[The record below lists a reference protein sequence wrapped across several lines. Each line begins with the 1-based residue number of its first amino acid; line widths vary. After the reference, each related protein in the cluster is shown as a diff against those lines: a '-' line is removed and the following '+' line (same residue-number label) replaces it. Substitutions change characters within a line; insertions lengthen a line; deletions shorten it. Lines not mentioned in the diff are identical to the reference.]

1 MIDDSTI
8 KGNQE
13 IDEHFAKRN
22 MRIKS
27 SHESNRCSP
36 NILKQNPQINKLNLD
51 QTLIEIKQVYSPLS
65 VTRYKQQMRESNIS
79 HPFNNSPS
87 PKNFQEIPSLM
98 INESKNVEYMN
109 EKNIVKLS
117 YLPKL
122 HRSLNC
128 RKMRI
133 DQYCNPWDQI
143 KKLAHMHHTPVLFEQ
158 HSIFG
163 TSLTGFNGST
173 QIQPLSGM
181 KTAQPKADRNSK
193 IDNESQKSIESNVLT
208 NEKIRINMAFQDGN
222 CQQNSNTERQINGNQ
237 INLDTFRDIQ
247 IEKERKEKIK
257 QFLENNQQQYL
268 QKFWTQPFN
277 NKDTKTLKDQQNA
290 KKKIFDRQLEDIN
303 RFESLRQNSQRERQ
317 NKQRSL
323 SIAEENKTKNQ
334 KAMQN
339 SLQYQINSNFQQQYK
354 IQPTIT
360 LNNPYLSYNQSPQ
373 TNQSRLSTAEQNTKQ
388 YFFQRKPNISPR
400 KLEQLSQINHKN

>member
-1 MIDDSTI
+1 
-8 KGNQE
+8 
-13 IDEHFAKRN
+13 

-36 NILKQNPQINKLNLD
+36 IIFKQNPQINKLNLD

-65 VTRYKQQMRESNIS
+65 VTRYKQQMRESSI
-79 HPFNNSPS
+79 HQPFNNSPS
-87 PKNFQEIPSLM
+87 PRNYQVIPSLM

-122 HRSLNC
+122 HKSLNC

-133 DQYCNPWDQI
+133 DQHCNPWDQI
-143 KKLAHMHHTPVLFEQ
+143 KKLAHMHHAPVLFEQ

-173 QIQPLSGM
+173 EIQPLSGK
-181 KTAQPKADRNSK
+181 KTAQPKVDHNSK
-193 IDNESQKSIESNVLT
+193 INIESQKSIESNVLT
-208 NEKIRINMAFQDGN
+208 NEKIKINMAFQEGT
-222 CQQNSNTERQINGNQ
+222 CQLNSNTERQINSNQ

-268 QKFWTQPFN
+268 QKFWTSLFN
-277 NKDTKTLKDQQNA
+277 NKDTKTFKDQQNA

-303 RFESLRQNSQRERQ
+303 RFESMRQNSKRENQ

-323 SIAEENKTKNQ
+323 SLAEECKTNNQ
-334 KAMQN
+334 KTMQN
-339 SLQYQINSNFQQQYK
+339 AQQQQMNSNFQQQQKQQYS
-354 IQPTIT
+354 IQPTIIFS
-360 LNNPYLSYNQSPQ
+360 NPYLSNNQTPQ
-373 TNQSRLSTAEQNTKQ
+373 TNQSRISTADQNSKL
-388 YFFQRKPNISPR
+388 YFLQRKPNISPR
-400 KLEQLSQINHKN
+400 KLEQLQQINQKN

>member
-1 MIDDSTI
+1 
-8 KGNQE
+8 
-13 IDEHFAKRN
+13 

-36 NILKQNPQINKLNLD
+36 VIFKQYPQINKLNLD

-65 VTRYKQQMRESNIS
+65 VTRYKQQARESNINNS
-79 HPFNNSPS
+79 SNNSPS
-87 PKNFQEIPSLM
+87 PRNFQEIPSLM

-109 EKNIVKLS
+109 QKNIVKLS

-122 HRSLNC
+122 HKSLNC

-181 KTAQPKADRNSK
+181 KTAQPKVDHSSK
-193 IDNESQKSIESNVLT
+193 VNNDSQKSIESNVLT
-208 NEKIRINMAFQDGN
+208 NEKIRINMAFQDQLN
-222 CQQNSNTERQINGNQ
+222 PNSERQINSNQ
-237 INLDTFRDIQ
+237 INQDTYKDIQ

-268 QKFWTQPFN
+268 QKFWTSLFN
-277 NKDTKTLKDQQNA
+277 NKDTKTFKDQQNA
-290 KKKIFDRQLEDIN
+290 KKKIFNRQLEDIN
-303 RFESLRQNSQRERQ
+303 RFESLRQNSKRETQ

-323 SIAEENKTKNQ
+323 SLADDYKANNQ
-334 KAMQN
+334 KTIQN
-339 SLQYQINSNFQQQYK
+339 SQYHQINSHLQQQQYK
-354 IQPTIT
+354 IQPTIPIS
-360 LNNPYLSYNQSPQ
+360 NPYLSYNQSPQ
-373 TNQSRLSTAEQNTKQ
+373 ANQLRLPTADQNTKL

-400 KLEQLSQINHKN
+400 KLEQLQQINQKN